1 MEVTSGFGVPGRAR
15 WGDREVP
22 LACSGP
28 RPEDPL
34 PASTL
39 LLVVHGRAGGVVPAE
54 LQELAAELAWRR
66 RAPVLLEALTGE
78 PPALPVGVAARQL
91 TLVPLMLLPG
101 GHVRHDVPAI
111 AARWRLQLPVRRLP
125 FLGAWPSWQRA
136 LAEELTGLVGLVPRS
151 VAQPLLLHHPLEG
164 CLAQRYLALLER
176 RTGASCVPTS
186 YTAPSADVAT
196 VPLLPLALAA
206 NRLTDSLAA
215 QVGLPLLHRPRFHQ
229 LLLAELEALA

>member
-1 MEVTSGFGVPGRAR
+1 MEATSGLGVPGRAR
-15 WGDREVP
+15 WTDREVP

-28 RPEDPL
+28 RPEEPL
-34 PASTL
+34 PASIL

-54 LQELAAELAWRR
+54 LQELAAELARRR
-66 RAPVLLEALTGE
+66 RAPVLLEALSGR